1 MPLKPYFLKPYF
13 LKLYSLKPYSLKH
26 SKMKNNKMNFDIITI
41 GSAMVDHFADTDSE
55 LIRID
60 TRGHH
65 EELIAFPLGSKILIN
80 ELKTTV
86 GGGGTNAAVA
96 FSHLGLNTAYLGKV
110 GSDAAGDFILSLLA
124 QENIEFIGKRD
135 GQTGFSVI
143 LNSIQDDRSI
153 LAYKGANDHLHKEDI
168 PALDSKWLYLS
179 SMMGES
185 WETVV
190 DIISNG
196 HFNVA
201 FNPSNYQAELGYQ
214 RLSKLVDRVKIL
226 IMNREESCK
235 FLCLDHTETPHFRNL
250 LERMYKL
257 PPEIVVI
264 TDGKAGA
271 FVYDGHHFYHGL
283 PSQDLK
289 ILETTGAGDAFA
301 ATFTSAIIKGINTKT
316 ALHYAMTNAES
327 VLQYKGAKEK
337 LLHWDELRAQAEQNP
352 RQIE

>member
-1 MPLKPYFLKPYF
+1 M
-13 LKLYSLKPYSLKH
+13 S
-26 SKMKNNKMNFDIITI
+26 FDIITI
-41 GSAMVDHFADTDSE
+41 GSATVDHFADTDSE

-60 TRGHH
+60 TRFHH
-65 EELIAFPLGSKILIN
+65 EELIAFPLGSKLLIN

-86 GGGGTNAAVA
+86 GGGGTNTAVA
-96 FSHLGLNTAYLGKV
+96 FSHLGLKTAYLGKI
-110 GSDAAGDFILSLLA
+110 GSDAAGDFVLSLLSA
-124 QENIEFIGKRD
+124 ENIEFIGKRD

-153 LAYKGANDHLHKEDI
+153 LAYKGANDHLLKEDV

-185 WETVV
+185 WDTVV
-190 DIISNG
+190 DIISKG
-196 HFNVA
+196 QFSVA
-201 FNPSNYQAELGYQ
+201 FNPSNYQAKLGYQ
-214 RLSKLVDRVKIL
+214 ALSKLVDHVKIL
-226 IMNREESCK
+226 IMNREEACK
-235 FLCLDHTETPHFRNL
+235 FLGIDHTETPRFKEL
-250 LERMYKL
+250 LEKMHAL

-271 FVYDGHHFYHGL
+271 FVYDGNNFYHGL
-283 PSQDLK
+283 PSPNLT

-337 LLHWDELRAQAEQNP
+337 LLHWDELQTQAEQNL
-352 RQIE
+352 RQIETLD